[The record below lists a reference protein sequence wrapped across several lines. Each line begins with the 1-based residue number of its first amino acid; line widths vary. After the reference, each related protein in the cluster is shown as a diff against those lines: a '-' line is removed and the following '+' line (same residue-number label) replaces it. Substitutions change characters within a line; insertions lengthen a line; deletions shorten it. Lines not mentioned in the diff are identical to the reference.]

1 MHTNQKVKKCQ
12 ILNDN
17 IIIELSHILETD
29 LKTIISI
36 SIENFEYEIYD
47 TKDLL
52 HELNLYSKKVSE
64 NVSNDVF
71 QNLDIIN
78 DIELGDFL
86 MKKNSVTY
94 IYYDEDEP
102 NVLSGYKL
110 GNENFNKDNK
120 LKIGMKWRIN
130 TLPIIS
136 ITYNELNKNTISY
149 IPSPDKVFYKNL
161 NPNLILILSKS
172 LGEDNVMNCHVS
184 LIDSETGKPVFKLVI
199 DRIMISEKIIPIFV
213 EDKIFISYVR
223 KEKTAFRQELISI
236 ELLKKDIDDSIFD
249 LFNDKFKTDSIVIMH
264 QTYTFNKKIKEMII
278 SKTKKAITNKVLLIV
293 YENQLISILDI
304 RNVSAR
310 RTNNNPMNIEKSE
323 IINNQVYE
331 DVELPPYN
339 GFINIDYKML
349 VSRNYLNERV
359 DFISVVETNLES
371 TFLLC
376 TGGIKISCY
385 KTTPDKNFD
394 SLPDNFNYIMII
406 LFIILISVSFI

>member
-1 MHTNQKVKKCQ
+1 
-12 ILNDN
+12 
-17 IIIELSHILETD
+17 
-29 LKTIISI
+29 
-36 SIENFEYEIYD
+36 
-47 TKDLL
+47 
-52 HELNLYSKKVSE
+52 
-64 NVSNDVF
+64 
-71 QNLDIIN
+71 
-78 DIELGDFL
+78 
-86 MKKNSVTY
+86 
-94 IYYDEDEP
+94 
-102 NVLSGYKL
+102 
-110 GNENFNKDNK
+110 
-120 LKIGMKWRIN
+120 
-130 TLPIIS
+130 
-136 ITYNELNKNTISY
+136 
-149 IPSPDKVFYKNL
+149 
-161 NPNLILILSKS
+161 
-172 LGEDNVMNCHVS
+172 
-184 LIDSETGKPVFKLVI
+184 
-199 DRIMISEKIIPIFV
+199 
-213 EDKIFISYVR
+213 
-223 KEKTAFRQELISI
+223 
-236 ELLKKDIDDSIFD
+236 
-249 LFNDKFKTDSIVIMH
+249 
-264 QTYTFNKKIKEMII
+264 MII